1 MINYQ
6 QKEGYIAVKWKKTQI
21 GRTYCVG
28 VFQVYVYRPRGCGG
42 LLESEPF
49 DTLEE
54 LKAYLERPAIT
65 S

>member
-6 QKEGYIAVKWKKTQI
+6 QKEDYIVVKWKKTQI
-21 GRTYCVG
+21 GRIYCLSP
-28 VFQVYVYRPRGCGG
+28 FCVYVYRPRGCGG
-42 LLESEPF
+42 MLESEPF

-54 LKAYLERPAIT
+54 MKAYLEQPTLT